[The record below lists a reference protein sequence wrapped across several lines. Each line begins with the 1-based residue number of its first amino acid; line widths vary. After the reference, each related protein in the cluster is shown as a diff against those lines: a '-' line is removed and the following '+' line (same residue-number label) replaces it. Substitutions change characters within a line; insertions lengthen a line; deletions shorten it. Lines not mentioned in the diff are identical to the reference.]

1 MARQLKTPPDDDDAH
16 DSTNKN
22 ETVYIAINSDQIKRL
37 SVNKTLN

>member
-1 MARQLKTPPDDDDAH
+1 MNGKAARKHHLMTIDDAH

-37 SVNKTLN
+37 V